1 MDASI
6 ITALAA
12 LTGSLVGGLT
22 TFATTWF
29 THRYQARR
37 ERTAKEI
44 AKREALYGDFINEAT
59 RVGINATER
68 EIDSLSELTQLLAL
82 INRIRLTSSDEV
94 LAAAEAVLMQIG
106 ETVHGRQQDP
116 AGDLRRGTKP
126 RHRRPIRCGRSVR
139 HADVN
144 YRTGDGRPKEGAS
157 RIAGEAT
164 LIFRKKY
171 PLSR

>member
-6 ITALAA
+6 ITAVAA

-37 ERTAKEI
+37 ERMAKEI
-44 AKREALYGDFINEAT
+44 AKRETLYGDFINEAT

-94 LAAAEAVLMQIG
+94 LAAANAVLIQIG
-106 ETVHGRQQDP
+106 ELYIGGNKTPREVFEEARNLGTAPDP
-116 AGDLRRGTKP
+116 LRAFSEAC
-126 RHRRPIRCGRSVR
+126 RRELQ
-139 HADVN
+139 N
-144 YRTGDGRPKEGAS
+144 W
-157 RIAGEAT
+157 
-164 LIFRKKY
+164 
-171 PLSR
+171 

>member
-1 MDASI
+1 MDPSI

-82 INRIRLTSSDEV
+82 INRIRLTSSGEV
-94 LAAAEAVLMQIG
+94 LAAAEAVLIQIG
-106 ETVHGRQQDP
+106 ELYIGGNKTPREVFEEARNRGNPTPDP
-116 AGDLRRGTKP
+116 LRAFSEAC
-126 RHRRPIRCGRSVR
+126 RRELQ
-139 HADVN
+139 N
-144 YRTGDGRPKEGAS
+144 W
-157 RIAGEAT
+157 
-164 LIFRKKY
+164 
-171 PLSR
+171 

>member
-6 ITALAA
+6 VTALAA

-29 THRYQARR
+29 THRYQATR

-59 RVGINATER
+59 RVGIDAIER
-68 EIDSLSELTQLLAL
+68 DIDSLSELTQLLAL

-94 LAAAEAVLMQIG
+94 LAAAEAVLIQIG
-106 ETVHGRQQDP
+106 ELYIGGNKTPREIFEEARNSGNPTPDP
-116 AGDLRRGTKP
+116 LRAFSEAC
-126 RHRRPIRCGRSVR
+126 RRELQ
-139 HADVN
+139 N
-144 YRTGDGRPKEGAS
+144 W
-157 RIAGEAT
+157 
-164 LIFRKKY
+164 
-171 PLSR
+171 

>member
-29 THRYQARR
+29 THRYQATR
-37 ERTAKEI
+37 ERAAKEI

-59 RVGINATER
+59 RVGIDAIQR
-68 EIDSLSELTQLLAL
+68 DIDSLSELTQLLAL
-82 INRIRLTSSDEV
+82 TNRIRLTSSDEV

-106 ETVHGRQQDP
+106 ELYIGGNKTPQEVFEEARKQGNPTPDP
-116 AGDLRRGTKP
+116 LRAFSQAC
-126 RHRRPIRCGRSVR
+126 RRELQ
-139 HADVN
+139 N
-144 YRTGDGRPKEGAS
+144 W
-157 RIAGEAT
+157 
-164 LIFRKKY
+164 
-171 PLSR
+171 